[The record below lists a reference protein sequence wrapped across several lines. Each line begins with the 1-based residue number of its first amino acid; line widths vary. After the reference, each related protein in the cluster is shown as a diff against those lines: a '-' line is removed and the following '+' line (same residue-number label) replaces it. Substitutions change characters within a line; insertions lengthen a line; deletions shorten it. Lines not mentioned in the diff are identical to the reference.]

1 MDIVHI
7 VLFEFCEPRQIVPLY
22 LADVGQ
28 VLRGWTWGLGSVST
42 GSVGLQSLNLEFE
55 RKGSLFKGRWIS
67 PKILFFQHSTRSL
80 KKENLKITPQY
91 YHRLKR
97 NFYFLLLGG
106 GGSDECPTVTRPM
119 SDSLQRK
126 QNKGHL
132 QTMWYQQSLE
142 SLSKVA
148 GEFLGL
154 KINLWIASLDSKM
167 TSLVLP

>member
-1 MDIVHI
+1 M
-7 VLFEFCEPRQIVPLY
+7 
-22 LADVGQ
+22 
-28 VLRGWTWGLGSVST
+28 GSVST

-55 RKGSLFKGRWIS
+55 TKGSSLRGGGFS
-67 PKILFFQHSTRSL
+67 QKIFFFQQYPPKSWIR
-80 KKENLKITPQY
+80 KISKLRLN
-91 YHRLKR
+91 HRLKS